1 MKVTLI
7 KKGRRMF
14 DYIYIDGEYFTKI
27 DREVL
32 AISGIKEGNDIS
44 EEELS
49 QLVSNSEEKRAKDK
63 AFNLLSYR
71 DHSKKE
77 LEDKLK
83 RDYGEQSAKAVA
95 AKMEDLGL
103 INDDAFARKYAK
115 ELLFS
120 KRYSARKAE
129 YELVLKGIDRETAAC
144 IIEQEAPDA
153 REQIK
158 LLVEKKYKNIG
169 SDEKVKKRAISFLQ
183 RYGYSWEDIKSV
195 LCLYEENF

>member
-1 MKVTLI
+1 MTVTLI

-44 EEELS
+44 EEEIS
-49 QLVSNSEEKRAKDK
+49 ELVKRSEEKRAKDK

-83 RDYGEQSAKAVA
+83 RDYSEESAKAVA
-95 AKMEDLGL
+95 EKMEDLGL
-103 INDDAFARKYAK
+103 VNDEAFAKRYAK
-115 ELLFS
+115 ELLYS
-120 KRYSARKAE
+120 KYYSARKAE
-129 YELVLKGIDRETAAC
+129 YELTRKGIDRETASY
-144 IIEQEAPDA
+144 IIENESPDA
-153 REQIK
+153 GEQIRI
-158 LLVEKKYKNIG
+158 LLDKKYKNVH
-169 SDEKVKKRAISFLQ
+169 SDEKVKRRAIAFLQ
-183 RYGYSWEDIKSV
+183 RYGYSWDDIKRAISQ
-195 LCLYEENF
+195 YE